1 MAYASETRV
10 PISQTRSE
18 IERLVVERYKA
29 TQYATGF
36 QSDPPRASVQ
46 FQMKDRIVRFDLP
59 LPTEAPRSR
68 RVRAPTRDAR
78 ALDQATRA
86 RWRALLLIVKA
97 KLEAVESGVTT
108 FEEEFLAH
116 IVLPGGRTVAQQTIP
131 QIATAYASG
140 QAPKLLAEFAEDRS

>member
-10 PISQTRSE
+10 PVSQTRSE

-36 QSDPPRASVQ
+36 QADPPRASVQ

-59 LPTEAPRSR
+59 LPTKA
-68 RVRAPTRDAR
+68 RDQR
-78 ALDQATRA
+78 ALDQATRS

-116 IVLPGGRTVAQQTIP
+116 IVLPGGRTVAQETLP
-131 QIATAYASG
+131 QIAAAYASG
-140 QAPKLLAEFAEDRS
+140 RAPRLLAEFAEDRS

>member
-1 MAYASETRV
+1 MSYASETRV
-10 PISQTRSE
+10 PVSQTRSE
-18 IERLVVERYKA
+18 IVRLVVERHKA

-36 QSDPPRASVQ
+36 QADPPRASVQ

-59 LPTEAPRSR
+59 LPTKA
-68 RVRAPTRDAR
+68 RDQR
-78 ALDQATRA
+78 ALDQATRS

-131 QIATAYASG
+131 QIAAAYSSG
-140 QAPKLLAEFAEDRS
+140 RAPKLLAEFTEDQA